1 MKKLLLT
8 LLSTTGLLHS
18 YAQDA
23 KSLSLQD
30 CIDYGIE
37 HSYTIKN
44 AQLDVLIQK
53 AQNSQTAALALPSV
67 GAKGELNHFPNPQ
80 YSFFNQKAFSPQA
93 PDGIIGASFVL
104 PYGNTFTVSA
114 SQILFDGGV
123 MVALQAR
130 KTILDLKTQQAKL
143 SKENLALTI
152 YKTYFGLV
160 ILDKQKELNK
170 KLLSSTRQLLNEI
183 EQQYKTGF
191 TEKIQVDQM
200 AVQVNNLAADSVG
213 MANNIELSEHL
224 LKYVIGMDINIPIKL
239 TDTSISNHINQAI
252 GLLQE
257 TSKIENLVSYQLLK
271 DGLDLNKYSLKR
283 YKLAAL
289 PSVVAIGAY
298 GNNYGAEKFSDVYKI
313 SKYQVFSLVG
323 LQINLPIFNGM
334 KRTYQV
340 QETKYFIEKS
350 KNDIAAFKEATDY
363 VIIQNKTLIKNT
375 YLHLNG
381 NQLNLDLANSVVEQS
396 NKKYKEG
403 VGSTT
408 EIITAQ
414 TQLIQAQIAYS
425 QTLLELITAEANLKG
440 ALGKIYNN

>member
-8 LLSTTGLLHS
+8 LLSATGLLHS

-53 AQNSQTAALALPSV
+53 AQNNQTAALALPTV

-104 PYGNTFTVSA
+104 PYGNTFTMSA
-114 SQILFDGGV
+114 SQILFDGSV

-143 SKENLALTI
+143 TKQDLALQV
-152 YKTYFGLV
+152 YKTYFSAIVLE
-160 ILDKQKELNK
+160 KQRELNK
-170 KLLSSTRQLLNEI
+170 TLLSSIRKLSGEM
-183 EQQYKTGF
+183 EQIYKTGF
-191 TEKIQVDQM
+191 AEKIQADQM
-200 AVQVNNLAADSVG
+200 TVQVNNLAADSIR
-213 MANNIELSEHL
+213 MANSKELIEQL
-224 LKYVIGMDINIPIKL
+224 LKYQIGMDINAPILLK
-239 TDTSISNHINQAI
+239 DTSVSVHVNQAI
-252 GLLQE
+252 SLLQE
-257 TSKIENLVSYQLLK
+257 TIKTESLVQYQILK
-271 DGLDLNKYSLKR
+271 DALDLNNYNLKR

-298 GNNYGAEKFSDVYKI
+298 GNNYGAEKFGDVYKI

-340 QETKYFIEKS
+340 QETKYTIERS
-350 KNDIAAFKEATDY
+350 KNDIAAFKQGNELAVT
-363 VIIQNKTLIKNT
+363 QSKTTLKNT
-375 YLHLNG
+375 YLQLNN
-381 NQLNLDLANSVVEQS
+381 NQRNLDLAASVVDLS

-403 VGSTT
+403 VGSTS

-414 TQLIQAQIAYS
+414 TQLIQAQSVYT
-425 QTLLELITAEANLKG
+425 QTLLDLINAEADLKN